1 MAKQIISGEAAR
13 KALKAGVDKVA
24 DAVKITI
31 GPRGRNVV
39 MDKGYGAPMITNDGV
54 SIAKEITLPNKMEN
68 MGAEIVKEVASKTDE
83 IAGDGTT
90 TAVIL
95 MQALVR
101 EGMSRI
107 AMGANPMGVRRGMES
122 ALRDAV
128 EMLRLM
134 AKPIKTDDE
143 IEQVA
148 TISVESDEMGK
159 KIAETIKKV
168 GKDGVVTVEE
178 SQSFGI
184 DAEIVEGMEF
194 DKGYVSP
201 YMITN
206 PERMEAVYKD
216 AYILLTDKKIS
227 SIQDVLPLL
236 EKMASTGHKELVI
249 LAEDV
254 DGEALTTFVV
264 NKLRGG
270 FSTLAVKAPGYG
282 ERKKDVLGD
291 IAAVTGGTVIS
302 DEVGLS
308 FEKVTVEMLGRAGRV
323 ISTKEKT
330 VIVDGKGKKADV
342 TKRVEQLKKEI
353 ARTDSKY
360 DKEKLEERVAKLSGG
375 VAILKVG
382 AATETEMKYLKLK
395 IEDAVKATKAAIAEG
410 IVPGGGSTLVRVAR
424 ALEEKIGKSDASKKG
439 HLDKE
444 NSEFL
449 IGYHIVADALSA
461 PFKQIVIN
469 AGRDDAAVFIKE
481 IIESKGNAGYD
492 AAKDAMVADMLKAG
506 IVDPVKVTRA
516 GLEHSVSAAAIL
528 LTTEVAIADIPEKKE
543 PAPVG
548 GGGGMGD
555 MDY

>member
-1 MAKQIISGEAAR
+1 MAKQIISGEHAR
-13 KALKAGVDKVA
+13 KALKSGVDKVA

-39 MDKGYGAPMITNDGV
+39 MDKGYGAPTITNDGV

-68 MGAEIVKEVASKTDE
+68 MGAEIVKEVASRTDD

-95 MQALVR
+95 MQALVK

-107 AMGANPMGVRRGMES
+107 AMGANPMGVRRGMEA

-128 EMLRLM
+128 ELLRLM
-134 AKPIKTDDE
+134 SKPIKSDDE

-184 DAEIVEGMEF
+184 EAEVVEGMEF

-216 AYILLTDKKIS
+216 AYILLTDKKIAA
-227 SIQDVLPLL
+227 IQDILPLL
-236 EKMASTGHKELVI
+236 EKMAQTGHKELVI
-249 LAEDV
+249 FAEDV
-254 DGEALTTFVV
+254 EGEALTTFVV

-270 FSTLAVKAPGYG
+270 FSTLAVKSPGYG
-282 ERKKDVLGD
+282 ERKKDVLAD
-291 IAAVTGGTVIS
+291 IASVTGGTVIT

-308 FEKVTVEMLGRAGRV
+308 FDKVTVEMLGRAGRV

-330 VIVDGKGKKADV
+330 VIVDGKGR
-342 TKRVEQLKKEI
+342 RV
-353 ARTDSKY
+353 
-360 DKEKLEERVAKLSGG
+360 
-375 VAILKVG
+375 
-382 AATETEMKYLKLK
+382 
-395 IEDAVKATKAAIAEG
+395 
-410 IVPGGGSTLVRVAR
+410 
-424 ALEEKIGKSDASKKG
+424 
-439 HLDKE
+439 
-444 NSEFL
+444 
-449 IGYHIVADALSA
+449 
-461 PFKQIVIN
+461 
-469 AGRDDAAVFIKE
+469 
-481 IIESKGNAGYD
+481 
-492 AAKDAMVADMLKAG
+492 ML
-506 IVDPVKVTRA
+506 
-516 GLEHSVSAAAIL
+516 
-528 LTTEVAIADIPEKKE
+528 
-543 PAPVG
+543 
-548 GGGGMGD
+548 
-555 MDY
+555 